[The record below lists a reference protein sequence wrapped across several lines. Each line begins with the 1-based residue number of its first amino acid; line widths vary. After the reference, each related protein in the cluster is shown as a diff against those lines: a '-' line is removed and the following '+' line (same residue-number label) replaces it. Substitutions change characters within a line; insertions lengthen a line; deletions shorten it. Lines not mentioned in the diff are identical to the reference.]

1 MMAVS
6 DHENDAVDLEEDVT
20 ICPMCRSIILAAYF
34 IALFVLSYGD
44 CFELWAAIQHVKAL
58 GDIGY

>member
-20 ICPMCRSIILAAYF
+20 ICPMCRSTESLTILSTLLHTLLHYLYCPMV
-34 IALFVLSYGD
+34 IAWSCGQQFSM
-44 CFELWAAIQHVKAL
+44 
-58 GDIGY
+58 